1 MTAATNPPD
10 PTADPAARVKRG
22 MRGAYDLAA
31 PRYEQFIAPSFV
43 PIARRVVSLARPNTD
58 DIHLDLATGTGLVPA
73 MTDDRRTVG
82 CIAPWRV
89 AMDMSGNML
98 RAARLSS
105 PPTRLVQGDLERLP
119 FKTGSID
126 VVTLALALH
135 HLPTPRRA
143 LSELRRIVSPSG
155 RLVLAAWGDE
165 LSPLWQAFD
174 RWFEEAGLGAAR
186 ATPKQDLPIDTA
198 ALLSTAL
205 REVGGFGSA
214 EVVREVPPI
223 IFRSLVAFWE
233 WRISFPAPNQTF
245 SAMDPETRAHHRAT
259 CLEQLAPLA
268 AQYPDGEIRADQA
281 VLFAVARP

>member
-1 MTAATNPPD
+1 VTAPED
-10 PTADPAARVKRG
+10 PSARVKRG
-22 MRGAYDLAA
+22 MRDAYDLAA

-43 PIARRVVSLARPNTD
+43 PIARRVVSLTRPNTD

-89 AMDMSGNML
+89 AMDMSSNML
-98 RAARLSS
+98 RAARQAS

-143 LSELRRIVSPSG
+143 LAELRRIVSPNG

-174 RWFEEAGLGAAR
+174 RWFETAGLGAAR
-186 ATPKQDLPIDTA
+186 ATPKNDLPIDTPERLAA
-198 ALLSTAL
+198 AL
-205 REVGGFGSA
+205 RDIGGFATA
-214 EVVREVPPI
+214 EVVREVPSI
-223 IFRSLVAFWE
+223 IFRSLDEFWE

-245 SAMDPETRAHHRAT
+245 STMDPDTRARHRAE
-259 CLEQLAPLA
+259 CLAQLRALA
-268 AQYPDGEIRADQA
+268 APHPDGEIRADQA

>member
-1 MTAATNPPD
+1 VTSPID
-10 PTADPAARVKRG
+10 PSARVKRA
-22 MRGAYDLAA
+22 MRDAYDLAA
-31 PRYEQFIAPSFV
+31 TRYEQLIAPSFV

-89 AMDMSGNML
+89 AMDMSSNML
-98 RAARLSS
+98 RSARLAS
-105 PPTRLVQGDLERLP
+105 PPTRLVQGDLEQLP

-143 LSELRRIVSPSG
+143 LAELRRIVSPNG
-155 RLVLAAWGDE
+155 RLILAAWGDE

-174 RWFEEAGLGAAR
+174 RWFEAAGLGAAR
-186 ATPKQDLPIDTA
+186 ATPKNDLPIDTPELLAA
-198 ALLSTAL
+198 ALL
-205 REVGGFGSA
+205 EVGGFGTA
-214 EVVREVPPI
+214 DVVRELPSI
-223 IFRSLVAFWE
+223 FFRSLDEFWE

-245 SAMDPETRAHHRAT
+245 SAMDPDARARHRDE
-259 CLEQLAPLA
+259 CLTQLHPLA
-268 AQYPDGEIRADQA
+268 ARSPDGEIRADQA